1 MLGIVAHPR
10 AARPAVLRCAPAV
23 AMTVAVAIVLSLSMS
38 ACTAARARPDAALD
52 RAAAGYRSVER
63 NGQRVWC
70 REERATG
77 VLLPRTH
84 CLTETQL
91 REQDRAAARVRDR
104 LARPEGCPLEGC
116 GPKGE

>member
-1 MLGIVAHPR
+1 MRRTVAHPR
-10 AARPAVLRCAPAV
+10 AACPAAVPNVTAV
-23 AMTVAVAIVLSLSMS
+23 AMTVSMAMAVSMT
-38 ACTAARARPDAALD
+38 ACTSAHSRPDAALD

-77 VLLPRTH
+77 VLLPRTQ
-84 CLTETQL
+84 CLTEPQL

-116 GPKGE
+116 GPTGQ